1 MKTLTRF
8 ILIVLLIAVP
18 AVSSTL
24 YGQTTT
30 TTTNTATETKNVKAN
45 PIGKWKVEIPYAPD
59 GFQTSKMTVAKVD
72 DRYTVEINFEEMAFV
87 ILGEKVTFID
97 KVLKFTFWVED
108 TEVVITLKFPEEDK
122 MEGVVDVVIEQA
134 QQLPI
139 TATRIKDQK

>member
-8 ILIVLLIAVP
+8 SFLMLLIAVP
-18 AVSSTL
+18 SMSCNL
-24 YGQTTT
+24 YAQNAA
-30 TTTNTATETKNVKAN
+30 TNIATEIKNVKAN

-72 DRYTVEINFEEMAFV
+72 DKYTVEVNFEEMAFV
-87 ILGEKVTFID
+87 IQGEKVTFID
-97 KVLKFTFWVED
+97 KVFKFTFWVED
-108 TEVVITLKFPEEDK
+108 SEVVITLKFPEEDK

>member
-1 MKTLTRF
+1 MKTLNRF
-8 ILIVLLIAVP
+8 SLVMLLIVITAL
-18 AVSSTL
+18 SCNL
-24 YGQTTT
+24 YGQNAA
-30 TTTNTATETKNVKAN
+30 TNTATETKNVKAN
-45 PIGKWKVEIPYAPD
+45 PIGKWKVEIPYAPE

-72 DRYTVEINFEEMAFV
+72 DKYTVEINFEEMAY
-87 ILGEKVTFID
+87 IIQGEKVTFID
-97 KVLKFTFWVED
+97 KVLKFTFWVEE

>member
-8 ILIVLLIAVP
+8 ILLVLLIAVP

-30 TTTNTATETKNVKAN
+30 ANTATETKNVKAN

-87 ILGEKVTFID
+87 IQGEKVTFID